1 MTGIAFSY
9 QDFSFF
15 SAPFSGG
22 VNVQVAF
29 PSATPSRITIE
40 TRLDASHRWTRLR
53 SLTVSSSLLF
63 AIRHASDG
71 QQFRLRSSSIA
82 GRPTASLSPISD
94 GSSPSDLSAI
104 KSRLADLEEGNEPL
118 VLFINPETGNL
129 EQEGIS
135 SGSFGIDQD
144 SGILYF
150 DS

>member
-9 QDFSFF
+9 QDLAFF

-22 VNVQVAF
+22 VNVQVSL
-29 PSATPSRITIE
+29 PSSTPSRITIY
-40 TRLDASHRWTRLR
+40 TRLSASHPWTRLR
-53 SLTVSSSLLF
+53 SITVSSSLLF

-71 QQFRLRSSSIA
+71 QQFRLRASYLS
-82 GRPTASLSPISD
+82 GRPTASISPISD

-104 KSRLADLEEGNEPL
+104 ESRLADLEEGNEPL

-135 SGSFGIDQD
+135 SGSFGIDPD